1 MISPRSQGLFSK
13 VISLSGTAANY
24 WAARTNNH
32 TQISREMGNFFNCDT
47 ENSQKLV
54 DCLRKIDPVELTQAQ
69 WKSHLFFHKTPAK
82 LPLSTFVPRQKYQV
96 NLLKLILNMR
106 TF

>member
-32 TQISREMGNFFNCDT
+32 TQISQEMGNIFNCET
-47 ENSQKLV
+47 ENSQKLI
-54 DCLRKIDPVELTQAQ
+54 DCLRKVDPVELTQAQ
-69 WKSHLFFHKTPAK
+69 WKTHLFFHKTPAK
-82 LPLSTFVPRQKYQV
+82 LPLSTFVPRHRNQV
-96 NLLKLILNMR
+96 NLSKYEIPYFLI
-106 TF
+106 

>member
-32 TQISREMGNFFNCDT
+32 TQISQEMGNIFNCGS
-47 ENSQKLV
+47 ENSQTLI
-54 DCLRKIDPVELTQAQ
+54 DC
-69 WKSHLFFHKTPAK
+69 
-82 LPLSTFVPRQKYQV
+82 
-96 NLLKLILNMR
+96 LILNR
-106 TF
+106 IKNHVI